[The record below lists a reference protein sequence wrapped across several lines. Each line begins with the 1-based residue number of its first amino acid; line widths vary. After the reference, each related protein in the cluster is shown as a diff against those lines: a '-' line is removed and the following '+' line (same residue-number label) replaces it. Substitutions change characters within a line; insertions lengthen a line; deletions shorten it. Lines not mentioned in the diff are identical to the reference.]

1 MSLKHEAPEGF
12 ESLVG
17 AEGTLFAR
25 RDLLQP
31 LLDLQ
36 LDAPGGW
43 RKLLS
48 SAPAASGRGAV
59 ARVRL
64 PGGERLL
71 LKKLLRGGLAGRLRK
86 ELFAGAGRLL
96 DNLRLPIEA
105 QRRGVPTA
113 APAAL
118 LLAPGPG
125 RMFHGWLAVDEIAD
139 ADDLSAL
146 YSAGSRPSRKEM
158 GAAIGLVR
166 RMHEAGLVHRDLNL
180 GNLLVRG
187 GAGRCDA
194 FVIDL
199 DGASFSEGP
208 LPFGRRRAA
217 LRRLERSYV
226 KQAMLSGRRPIQAE
240 RDRIY
245 ELYAAGA
252 SALAEKLRRGRALG
266 NFQIFLHRLWWVI
279 SG

>member
-1 MSLKHEAPEGF
+1 M
-12 ESLVG
+12 
-17 AEGTLFAR
+17 
-25 RDLLQP
+25 
-31 LLDLQ
+31 
-36 LDAPGGW
+36 
-43 RKLLS
+43 
-48 SAPAASGRGAV
+48 
-59 ARVRL
+59 
-64 PGGERLL
+64 
-71 LKKLLRGGLAGRLRK
+71 RK

-105 QRRGVPTA
+105 LKRGIPTA

-118 LLAPGPG
+118 LLVPGPG
-125 RMFHGWLAVDEIAD
+125 GMFHGWLAVAEIAD

-146 YSAGSRPSRKEM
+146 YAAGATPSRSEL
-158 GAAIGLVR
+158 GAAIGLVLL
-166 RMHEAGLVHRDLNL
+166 MHEAGLEHRDLNL

-199 DGASFSEGP
+199 DGASFNAGP
-208 LPFGRRRAA
+208 LSFGRRRAA

-226 KQAMLSGRRPIQAE
+226 KQAILSGGRPIQTE

-245 ELYAAGA
+245 ELYAAGD
-252 SALAEKLRRGRALG
+252 SALAAQLQRGRALG